1 MATKKEKIIGIDLG
15 TTNSVVAVMESGEV
29 KVIPSAEGGNL
40 VPSVVTFN
48 DDGTRSVGV
57 IAKRQ
62 LVASPD
68 RTIAESK
75 REMGSAHKY
84 KIGDDEYTPQEIA
97 AFILR
102 KLKLDAEAY
111 LGEEV
116 KKVVITT
123 PAYFSDAQRKAT
135 RDAGKIAGL
144 EVMRV
149 VAEPTA
155 SALAYGIDKDAE
167 QTILVFD
174 LGGGT
179 FDVSILELDE
189 GIFEVKATSGNNRL
203 GGTDFDQRIV
213 DWLVSDFKKDH
224 GIDLSNDSTAM
235 QRLKDGAEEAKIE
248 LSTTL
253 KANINIAYITAD
265 SSGPKHLNVDLS
277 RAKFEEMT
285 SDLVDATIGPVRK
298 AIEDSGKKLS
308 EIHRVLLVGGSTRIP
323 AVQKAVKEITGKD
336 PDKSIDPDLVVAEGA
351 AIQAAILAGDVKD
364 VLLLDVTP
372 LSLGIE
378 TLGGVLT
385 NLIERNTT
393 IPARKSQVFSTAADN
408 QPSVEIHVL
417 QGERSMAED
426 NITLGKF
433 SLVGIAPATRG
444 TPQIEVTFDI
454 DSDGIVDVSAKD
466 LGTGQKQTIKITSQT
481 SLSDAEIE
489 QKIREAKEHEA
500 EDKAAKEKIQ
510 TKNEAEAMVYQA
522 RKTIT
527 DLGDKMTDDEK
538 SGLESNI
545 KDLEEA
551 IKTDDMDKIK
561 SAKETLEKEFH
572 TYSER
577 LYAQQGDEA
586 GGPGGAGGPAAQ
598 GFPGNTEGFPGG
610 DKSDNDSSDD
620 DFIDVDYEVSDTDD

>member
-1 MATKKEKIIGIDLG
+1 
-15 TTNSVVAVMESGEV
+15 
-29 KVIPSAEGGNL
+29 
-40 VPSVVTFN
+40 
-48 DDGTRSVGV
+48 R
-57 IAKRQ
+57 
-62 LVASPD
+62 
-68 RTIAESK
+68 
-75 REMGSAHKY
+75 
-84 KIGDDEYTPQEIA
+84 
-97 AFILR
+97 
-102 KLKLDAEAY
+102 
-111 LGEEV
+111 
-116 KKVVITT
+116 
-123 PAYFSDAQRKAT
+123 
-135 RDAGKIAGL
+135 
-144 EVMRV
+144 
-149 VAEPTA
+149 
-155 SALAYGIDKDAE
+155 
-167 QTILVFD
+167 
-174 LGGGT
+174 
-179 FDVSILELDE
+179 
-189 GIFEVKATSGNNRL
+189 
-203 GGTDFDQRIV
+203 
-213 DWLVSDFKKDH
+213 
-224 GIDLSNDSTAM
+224 
-235 QRLKDGAEEAKIE
+235 
-248 LSTTL
+248 
-253 KANINIAYITAD
+253 
-265 SSGPKHLNVDLS
+265 
-277 RAKFEEMT
+277 
-285 SDLVDATIGPVRK
+285 

-351 AIQAAILAGDVKD
+351 AIQAAILSGDVTD

-417 QGERSMAED
+417 QGERSMATD

-433 SLVGIAPATRG
+433 SLVGIAPASRG

-551 IKTDDMDKIK
+551 IKTDDMDKIR

-577 LYAQQGDEA
+577 LYTQQGGEA
-586 GGPGGAGGPAAQ
+586 GGPEGAGGPAAQ

-610 DKSDNDSSDD
+610 DKSDKDPSDD